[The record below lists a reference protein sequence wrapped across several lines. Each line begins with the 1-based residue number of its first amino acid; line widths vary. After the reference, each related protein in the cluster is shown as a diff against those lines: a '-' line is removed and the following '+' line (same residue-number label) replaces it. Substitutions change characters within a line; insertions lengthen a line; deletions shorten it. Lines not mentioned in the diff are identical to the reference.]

1 MKVLKKTLHLVI
13 IYFFLF
19 VAFFISSEFISIGLP
34 ISDVF
39 ILLTAIFTISLI
51 TLLFFSW
58 GRKKDEKRSALFTLA
73 AISLK
78 MLLNMVLILIYYML
92 SKIDGIKFIVSFFTI
107 YLFFTVYLMWS
118 FINSLNIKKVK
129 N

>member
-1 MKVLKKTLHLVI
+1 MNIQKKILHLLI
-13 IYFFLF
+13 IYFSLF
-19 VAFFISSEFISIGLP
+19 IALFICSEIIPIGLP
-34 ISDVF
+34 ISDAF
-39 ILLTAIFTISLI
+39 ILLSAIFMISII
-51 TLLFFSW
+51 TLLFFNW

-73 AISLK
+73 AFSLK

-118 FINSLNIKKVK
+118 IINSLSIKKVK